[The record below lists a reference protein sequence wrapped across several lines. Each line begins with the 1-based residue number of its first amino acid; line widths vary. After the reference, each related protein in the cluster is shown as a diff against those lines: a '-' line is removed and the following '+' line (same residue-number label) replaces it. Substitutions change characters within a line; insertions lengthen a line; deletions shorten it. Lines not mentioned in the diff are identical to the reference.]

1 MIALKLAT
9 LMKTHEDAIARAWLR
24 KATDLIGDS
33 RANSLA
39 GEGHRN
45 ASQGVKLAAEHLH
58 GELKRDDLHRWA
70 ADLGRHAHA
79 GKIRAD
85 QLLGWFIAGRSA
97 TREFILNEDVF
108 SSAAAAMDAAAV
120 LHRNAAFFDQAAL
133 DALAVQDAESKGH
146 AHHTDAPHLFK

>member
-1 MIALKLAT
+1 MIASKLAT
-9 LMKTHEDAIARAWLR
+9 LMKTHEDAVARAWLR
-24 KATDLIGDS
+24 KAGELIGEN
-33 RANSLA
+33 RAHALA
-39 GEGHRN
+39 GDGPRS
-45 ASQGVKLAAEHLH
+45 ALQGVKLAAEHLH
-58 GELKRDDLHRWA
+58 GELKRDDLQRWA

-79 GKIRAD
+79 GKLRAD
-85 QLLGWFIAGRSA
+85 QLLGWFIAGRAA